1 MVCGS
6 IGCLPDVGSILCRGK
21 GKEKCKYS
29 GIAVSF
35 SFRPGQ
41 KKMTAI
47 AYQAMENK
55 STSSSKL
62 RQELKT
68 ISTLYPALKELGAEK
83 AENIFISRQRRLQ
96 GQWRRIR

>member
-1 MVCGS
+1 MWFAEVLDAYRMWAAYYVEAREKRNAS
-6 IGCLPDVGSILCRGK
+6 IQALQFP
-21 GKEKCKYS
+21 
-29 GIAVSF
+29 F

-55 STSSSKL
+55 KHIFLQAPTGVG
-62 RQELKT
+62 KT

-83 AENIFISRQRRLQ
+83 AENIFEIPTIS
-96 GQWRRIR
+96 